1 LNITTALTA
10 LGAALALGL
19 AAAGLAAGLLY
30 AYWRLRWGPPAS
42 GTITVLAYH
51 KVDSR
56 FELGG
61 TWTTPG
67 QFARQ
72 MRWLRDGGYG
82 TVTLS
87 RAAELMAAGNPDR
100 GKLACLT
107 FDDAYQGLHR
117 HAFPV
122 LRENGFS
129 ATVFVVT
136 GYVGRDNEWDLNWG
150 GRRFRHLDWGEMR
163 QMREAGI
170 EFGSHGV
177 SHRDLRRLSDRELES
192 ELYDSKRSLEDKL
205 GAEVSAFCYPFGRY
219 DRRVRQAVID
229 AGYRSACSHSPGM
242 PNSQVDVFA
251 LRRCGVYI
259 TDILWDFRNKVDQGS
274 RGFWVQDLWSRTV
287 NYCAGG
293 TAVIQ
298 RLGRLRRRQ

>member
-1 LNITTALTA
+1 LRHGNYVRYAI
-10 LGAALALGL
+10 GAADTFVTPSWNKERRFKFSFHS
-19 AAAGLAAGLLY
+19 AGH
-30 AYWRLRWGPPAS
+30 PTAS
-42 GTITVLAYH
+42 SY
-51 KVDSR
+51 D
-56 FELGG
+56 F
-61 TWTTPG
+61 
-67 QFARQ
+67 
-72 MRWLRDGGYG
+72 Y
-82 TVTLS
+82 
-87 RAAELMAAGNPDR
+87 
-100 GKLACLT
+100 
-107 FDDAYQGLHR
+107 
-117 HAFPV
+117 
-122 LRENGFS
+122 
-129 ATVFVVT
+129 VVT